1 MTIRATKRGAV
12 LCSELRSVGEDELQ
26 VLTQPDGNRGESSH
40 SVGDLLVEIQK
51 LRDELSE
58 LRSYREIAFQDPLT
72 ELRNRRYFELRLSEE
87 LNRAQRQPDTQF
99 SLIAIDMDNL
109 KYLNDH
115 YGHSEGD
122 RVLKWVAKFLKAQ
135 LRAQDICCR
144 LGGDEFV
151 ILLPEADQK
160 GCLRLL
166 HRIGSELE
174 KTDGDFP
181 IPIRLS
187 MGGVTYPE
195 DGTRSAELLE
205 AADRLMYT
213 DKRANKYYPD
223 SVEFKKHQ
231 AHFVPEV
238 ARLIAVAD

>member
-1 MTIRATKRGAV
+1 MTIRATKRDAG
-12 LCSELRSVGEDELQ
+12 LCSELRPVGEELQ
-26 VLTQPDGNRGESSH
+26 ALTQRERLSNESVH
-40 SVGDLLVEIQK
+40 SVGALLDEIQK
-51 LRDELSE
+51 LREELSE

-72 ELRNRRYFELRLSEE
+72 ELRNRRYFDLRLGEE
-87 LNRAQRQPDTQF
+87 LNRAQRHPDNNF

-122 RVLKWVAKFLKAQ
+122 RVLKWVARFLRAQ

-151 ILLPEADQK
+151 VLLPDAGQQGCQRLLNRIADQ
-160 GCLRLL
+160 
-166 HRIGSELE
+166 IE

-195 DGTRSAELLE
+195 DGKRSCELME

-213 DKRANKYYPD
+213 DKRANKLYPD
-223 SVEFKKHQ
+223 SEEFQERQVRFLEEVKH
-231 AHFVPEV
+231 
-238 ARLIAVAD
+238 LTAVAD